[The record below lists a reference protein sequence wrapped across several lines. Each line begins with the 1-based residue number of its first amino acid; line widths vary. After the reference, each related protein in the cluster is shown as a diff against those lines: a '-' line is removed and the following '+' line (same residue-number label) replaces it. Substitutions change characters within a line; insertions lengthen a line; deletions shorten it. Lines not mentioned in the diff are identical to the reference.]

1 MRWGRRYNDVRPAR
15 PKAHSL
21 KTDEAEQ
28 IATRLK
34 AAIDCSPVLRALGL
48 HVRSLRSRFH
58 LEWRWDPGAY
68 TIKPNQSQ
76 DIATAETWLAKRN
89 WESWG

>member
-1 MRWGRRYNDVRPAR
+1 MRPAR
-15 PKAHSL
+15 PKARSL
-21 KTDEAEQ
+21 KADEAEQ

-34 AAIDCSPVLRALGL
+34 AATDRSPTLRAFDL
-48 HVRSLRSRFH
+48 HVRSLRGRFY

-76 DIATAETWLAKRN
+76 NIATAETWLAKRN